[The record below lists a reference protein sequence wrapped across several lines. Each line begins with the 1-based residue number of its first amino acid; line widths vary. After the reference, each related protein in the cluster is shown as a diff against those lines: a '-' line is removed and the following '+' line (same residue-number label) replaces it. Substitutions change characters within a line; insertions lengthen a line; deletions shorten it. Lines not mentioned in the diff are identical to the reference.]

1 MKNFLPIGMK
11 TLTAA
16 SLGVLLTACANN
28 LTELAEVEEARQSWD
43 ELSANPN
50 KDEYAP
56 IAYDIAKEE
65 VQKLERMIDDGAA
78 EKFVFQQAYITN
90 RKIDI
95 AQANIREAM
104 ARDLI
109 DSSDERRQLIVLKA
123 RERELQAAK
132 RRAEELQVEV
142 MQSKAEAD
150 AVRMEAMAQR
160 EQADEMKQRAMDL
173 QNQVANLKAKE
184 TDRGLVLT
192 LDNILFEVGKSELKP
207 GASRTLDKIADFLS
221 DQPDQSVIV
230 EGFTDSTGSDDFNM
244 QLSQERAASVRRYL
258 VSQGID
264 RSQITARGYGEQY
277 PVASNDTTV
286 GRQQNRRVEIVLSD
300 QSRESV
306 SQR

>member
-192 LDNILFEVGKSELKP
+192 LDNILFEVGNSELKP